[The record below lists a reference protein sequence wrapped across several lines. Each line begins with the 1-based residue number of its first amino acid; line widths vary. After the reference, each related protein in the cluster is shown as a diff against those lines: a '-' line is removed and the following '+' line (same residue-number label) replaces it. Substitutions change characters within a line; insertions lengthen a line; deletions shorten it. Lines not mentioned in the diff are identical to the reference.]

1 MWKIIYG
8 ILFFCF
14 LFVTLDAQQ
23 TRTVN
28 KKAFGYFQDAKVAFR
43 EGKIQKALE
52 ILNKAKNY
60 DQRFSGLYLL
70 EADIFNKK
78 GDKDS
83 EIKAVEVALG
93 LDSLRDHPY
102 YYFVLAEAEFDKAH
116 YEKAEEYYTLYLRR
130 DKRRQAEQQALK
142 QVENCKFAQ
151 EALRTQTKQPIE
163 RYYEAGQP
171 VYWPSLDVTGETLL
185 FTKQE
190 ENRETMW
197 MLKDREPYPLNFK
210 TTGNYGASSLT
221 ADGQMMYFSM
231 NSGRNGFDI
240 YVAYRL
246 SDTTWS
252 EPVNLGEPVNTDGW
266 EGQPAISADGRRMFF
281 AANREGGRGGSDIW
295 FSRLLRRESNG
306 RQIWSQ
312 PRCLYFNTPGDEM
325 APFLYFDNK
334 TLFFASDGYPGMGRK
349 DIYKVDVEEV
359 SKPLNIGI
367 TVNSQREEL
376 GFIVDGSG
384 EWGYFTSDVSGKR
397 CIYRYRLEQDIACPP
412 AAYIKLLTEDES
424 EVPLAPDRLA
434 LVDVATGDTLA
445 NYDDVYACEQMLA
458 CVPVHKLLLVN
469 AVKKGYMYYSDTLR
483 VRQASPENPQV
494 CRIRLSPIRKDRTLV
509 LKGIFFDVDDYRLKP
524 ESYPELQQLLVFLR
538 LNPEVKIEIGGH
550 TDNSGN
556 DKHNNQLSENRAFEV
571 YKYLFLRHVS
581 KERMEYRGYG
591 KDRPLAPNT
600 TQEGKARNRR
610 TEIRI
615 K

>member
-52 ILNKAKNY
+52 FLNKAKNY

-151 EALRTQTKQPIE
+151 EALRTQTKQPVE
-163 RYYEAGQP
+163 LYYEAGQP
-171 VYWPSLDVTGETLL
+171 VYWPSLDVTGKTLL
-185 FTKQE
+185 FTEQE
-190 ENRETMW
+190 ENHETMW
-197 MLKDREPYPLNFK
+197 MLKDRARYPLNFK

-266 EGQPAISADGRRMFF
+266 EGQPAISADGRRMYF

-384 EWGYFTSDVSGKR
+384 EWGYFSSDVSGKR

-571 YKYLFLRHVS
+571 YKYLFLKHVS

>member
-266 EGQPAISADGRRMFF
+266 EGQPAISADGRRMYF

-384 EWGYFTSDVSGKR
+384 EWGYFSSDVSGKR

-445 NYDDVYACEQMLA
+445 NYDEVYACEQMLA

-571 YKYLFLRHVS
+571 YKYLFLRHIS

>member
-14 LFVTLDAQQ
+14 LFVTSHAQQ

-43 EGKIQKALE
+43 EGKMQKALE
-52 ILNKAKNY
+52 FLNKAKNY
-60 DQRFSGLYLL
+60 DQGFSGLYLL

-130 DKRRQAEQQALK
+130 DKRRQAELQALK

-151 EALRTQTKQPIE
+151 EALRTQTKQPVE
-163 RYYEAGQP
+163 MYYEAGQP
-171 VYWPSLDVTGETLL
+171 VYWPALDITGETLL

-190 ENRETMW
+190 ENHETMW
-197 MLKDREPYPLNFK
+197 MLKDRVPYPLNFK

-325 APFLYFDNK
+325 APFLYFDNR

-367 TVNSQREEL
+367 TVNSQQEEL

-384 EWGYFTSDVSGKR
+384 EWGYFSSDVSGKR

-424 EVPLAPDRLA
+424 GIPLAPDRLA

-445 NYDDVYACEQMLA
+445 NYDDVYACGQMLA

-469 AVKKGYMYYSDTLR
+469 AVKKGYMYFSDTLR
-483 VRQASPENPQV
+483 VRQASPVNPQV
-494 CRIRLSPIRKDRTLV
+494 CRIRLSQIRKDRTLV

-524 ESYPELQQLLVFLR
+524 ESDPELQQLLVFLR

-556 DKHNNQLSENRAFEV
+556 DKHNNLLSENRAFEV
-571 YKYLFLRHVS
+571 YKYLFLRHIS
-581 KERMEYRGYG
+581 KERMEYKGYG

-600 TQEGKARNRR
+600 TEEGKAMNRR

>member
-52 ILNKAKNY
+52 LLNKAKNY

-151 EALRTQTKQPIE
+151 EALRTQTKQPVE
-163 RYYEAGQP
+163 MYYEAGQP

-266 EGQPAISADGRRMFF
+266 EGQPTISADGRRMYF

-384 EWGYFTSDVSGKR
+384 EWGYFSSDVSGKR

-445 NYDDVYACEQMLA
+445 NYDEVYACEQMLA

>member
-52 ILNKAKNY
+52 LLNKAKNY

-151 EALRTQTKQPIE
+151 EALRTQTKQPVE
-163 RYYEAGQP
+163 MYYEAGQP

-266 EGQPAISADGRRMFF
+266 EGQPTISADGRRMYF

-384 EWGYFTSDVSGKR
+384 EWGYFSSDVSGKR

-469 AVKKGYMYYSDTLR
+469 AVKKEYMYYSDTLR

>member
-52 ILNKAKNY
+52 LLNKAKNY

-130 DKRRQAEQQALK
+130 DKRRQAKQQALK

-445 NYDDVYACEQMLA
+445 NYDEVYACEQMLA

-571 YKYLFLRHVS
+571 YKYLFLRHIS

-600 TQEGKARNRR
+600 TEEGKARNRR